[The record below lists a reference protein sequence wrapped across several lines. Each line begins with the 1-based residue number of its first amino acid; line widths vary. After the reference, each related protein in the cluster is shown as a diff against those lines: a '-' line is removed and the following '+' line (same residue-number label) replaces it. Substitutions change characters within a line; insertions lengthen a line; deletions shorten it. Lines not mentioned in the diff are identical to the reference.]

1 MKVVGR
7 IRNVG
12 RPVAMV
18 ILAGEDA
25 VDTPTKAAEGRKVG
39 QVFLPARSV

>member
-1 MKVVGR
+1 MVGT
-7 IRNVG
+7 IRRVG
-12 RPVAMV
+12 RPVDMV

-39 QVFLPARSV
+39 QVFLLARSV